1 MIASNEKTV
10 KYKLVLGFALVVL
23 LFVLFR
29 VISLRE
35 FQTVGNLTKMIYK
48 HPLVVS
54 NAALIAG
61 INITKMHRS
70 MKDVILSNSAN
81 EFDKA
86 SNEVNKDEQLV
97 YEQLDVI
104 KERIIGTEGQNLKK
118 ITRQLFADWEP
129 IREEVFLL
137 FRSGRRDEAAL
148 ITKRKGADHVA
159 KLEDKMLELTS
170 YAKNK
175 ADSFMQIAE
184 RSQERVE
191 NISVLLVFVGVFLS
205 GVIAFFTVRHVLKV
219 EKALLHERYEL
230 QKTLSE
236 VKTLRGF
243 PPICS
248 SCKKIRDDTGYWNR
262 LEAYIHKHT
271 DAQLSHG
278 ICPDCAEKLY
288 PDLKIYDLK
297 IEFQTKSC
305 YYNV

>member
-1 MIASNEKTV
+1 MIAPNEKTV
-10 KYKLVLGFALVVL
+10 KYKLVLGFLLVVL
-23 LFVLFR
+23 SFVLFR
-29 VISLRE
+29 IISLRE
-35 FQTVGNLTKMIYK
+35 LQTVGNLTKMIYE

-61 INITKMHRS
+61 INMTKMHRS

-97 YEQLDVI
+97 YEQLNVI
-104 KERIIGTEGQNLKK
+104 KERIIGTEGQNLEKM
-118 ITRQLFADWEP
+118 TRQLFAEWEP

-137 FRSGRRDEAAL
+137 FRSGRRVEAAL
-148 ITKRKGADHVA
+148 ITKGKGADHVA

-175 ADSFMQIAE
+175 ADSFMQLAE

-191 NISVLLVFVGVFLS
+191 NISVLLVLLGVFLS
-205 GVIAFFTVRHVLKV
+205 TVIAFFTVRHVLRV
-219 EKALLHERYEL
+219 EKALLRKTYEL
-230 QKTLSE
+230 QKALSE

-243 PPICS
+243 LPICS
-248 SCKKIRDDTGYWNR
+248 SCKKIRDDTGYWNQI
-262 LEAYIHKHT
+262 EAYIHKHT
-271 DAQLSHG
+271 EAQFSHG

-288 PDLKIYDLK
+288 PDLKIYD
-297 IEFQTKSC
+297 
-305 YYNV
+305 

>member
-10 KYKLVLGFALVVL
+10 KYKLVLGFLLVVL

-35 FQTVGNLTKMIYK
+35 LQTVGNLTKMIYK

-54 NAALIAG
+54 NAALIAD
-61 INITKMHRS
+61 INMIKMHRS

-104 KERIIGTEGQNLKK
+104 KERIIGTEGQNIEK

-148 ITKRKGADHVA
+148 ITKGKGADHVA
-159 KLEDKMLELTS
+159 KLEDKMLKLTS

-175 ADSFMQIAE
+175 ADSFMQLAE

-191 NISVLLVFVGVFLS
+191 NISVLLVLVGIFLS
-205 GVIAFFTVRHVLKV
+205 TVIAFFTVRYVLRA

-230 QKTLSE
+230 QKALSE

-243 PPICS
+243 LPICS
-248 SCKKIRDDTGYWNR
+248 SCKKIRDDTGYWNQ
-262 LEAYIHKHT
+262 LEAYIHNHT
-271 DAQLSHG
+271 EAQLSHG

-288 PDLKIYDLK
+288 PDLKIYD
-297 IEFQTKSC
+297 
-305 YYNV
+305 

>member
-10 KYKLVLGFALVVL
+10 KYKLVLGFLLVVL

-35 FQTVGNLTKMIYK
+35 LQTVGNLTKMIYK

-54 NAALIAG
+54 NAALIAD
-61 INITKMHRS
+61 INMIKMHRS

-104 KERIIGTEGQNLKK
+104 KERIIGTEGQNLEK

-148 ITKRKGADHVA
+148 ITKGKGADHVA
-159 KLEDKMLELTS
+159 KLEDKMLKLTS

-175 ADSFMQIAE
+175 ADSFMQLAE

-191 NISVLLVFVGVFLS
+191 NISVLLVLVGIFLS
-205 GVIAFFTVRHVLKV
+205 TVIAFFTVRYALRA
-219 EKALLHERYEL
+219 EKALLNERYEL
-230 QKTLSE
+230 QKALSE

-243 PPICS
+243 LPICS
-248 SCKKIRDDTGYWNR
+248 SCKKIRDDTGYWNQ
-262 LEAYIHKHT
+262 LEAYIHNHT
-271 DAQLSHG
+271 EAQLSHG

-288 PDLKIYDLK
+288 PDLKIYD
-297 IEFQTKSC
+297 
-305 YYNV
+305 

>member
-10 KYKLVLGFALVVL
+10 KYKLVFGFLLVVL

-35 FQTVGNLTKMIYK
+35 LQTVGNLTKMIYK

-54 NAALIAG
+54 NAALIAD
-61 INITKMHRS
+61 INMTKMHRS

-104 KERIIGTEGQNLKK
+104 KERIIGTEGQNLEK

-148 ITKRKGADHVA
+148 ITKGKGADHVA
-159 KLEDKMLELTS
+159 KLEDKMLKLTS

-175 ADSFMQIAE
+175 ADSFMQLAE

-191 NISVLLVFVGVFLS
+191 NISVLLVLVGVFLS
-205 GVIAFFTVRHVLKV
+205 TVIAFFTVRYVLRA

-230 QKTLSE
+230 QKALSE

-243 PPICS
+243 LPICS
-248 SCKKIRDDTGYWNR
+248 SCKKIRDDTGYWNQ
-262 LEAYIHKHT
+262 LEAYIHNHT
-271 DAQLSHG
+271 EAQLSHG

-288 PDLKIYDLK
+288 PDLKIYD
-297 IEFQTKSC
+297 
-305 YYNV
+305 